1 MNPNITHWFSEN
13 EERLRLLALDIFRH
27 PETAGEEQESALFLM
42 DFMKAQGFTVK
53 TGEGKLATAFRAQ
66 WGSGKPVIAFLAE
79 YDALP
84 ELGQEPVPERS
95 PVDGNGHGCGHNL
108 LGAGCAGA
116 AAAMKA
122 ALEAQGLPGTVVLF
136 GCPAEETCQGKVW
149 MAREGWF
156 DGVDLAVS
164 WHPSDKNQVSE
175 ESFQALVS
183 RKFRFY
189 GKTAHAAASPEQG
202 RSALDAAELTNVAV
216 NYLREH
222 VPDHVRMHYVYTS
235 AGDKPNIV
243 PGFAELWYFIR
254 ARDKETVADA
264 DHRVWLAAYGASI
277 ATQTRVETE
286 ELTQSPDTKI
296 LRSLTKAMH
305 EVLSELG
312 GPAFTGE
319 ELAFA
324 ETLRTSLGLPEMG
337 PALNTTVEPYK
348 GTTVHMTGSTDV
360 SAVSQTVPT
369 VTLNIACQV
378 AGAPGHHWGIT
389 ACAGSGVGLRG
400 MVHGAKVMAQFGVR
414 CVTQQRILTE
424 AWEEFREG

>member
-95 PVDGNGHGCGHNL
+95 PVAGNGHGCGHNL

-122 ALEAQGLPGTVVLF
+122 ALEAQGLPGTVVVF

-319 ELAFA
+319 EFGFRRNPADIPGPSGNGPCA
-324 ETLRTSLGLPEMG
+324 EHHCGTLQRNNCPYDRFYGCLRSQPDGAHRHAEYRLPGSRSAGTPLG
-337 PALNTTVEPYK
+337 N
-348 GTTVHMTGSTDV
+348 H
-360 SAVSQTVPT
+360 
-369 VTLNIACQV
+369 
-378 AGAPGHHWGIT
+378 
-389 ACAGSGVGLRG
+389 GLRRFRRG
-400 MVHGAKVMAQFGVR
+400 IAGHGP
-414 CVTQQRILTE
+414 
-424 AWEEFREG
+424 WSEGNGTVWRPVCHTAADPD